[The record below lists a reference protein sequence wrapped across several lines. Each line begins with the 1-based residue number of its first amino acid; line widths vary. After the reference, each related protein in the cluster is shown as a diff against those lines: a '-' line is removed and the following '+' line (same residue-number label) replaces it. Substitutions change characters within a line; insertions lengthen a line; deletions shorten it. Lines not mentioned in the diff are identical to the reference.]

1 MKAALE
7 LFKRTCQHQRIVQ
20 GKKPVVLKSHYYLE
34 HFEEMIEFVLTHY
47 DHALEL
53 RHKEFV
59 EEYRSLSRD
68 ARSLY
73 IRFANRKGRIF
84 YRDYLRYPEIADMG
98 GALEELTVS
107 QFFGQPD
114 AGHYRELL
122 VLQTKAIL
130 VEKLREVSGGPS
142 APGAS
147 AKKRLIVEYL
157 VEHVPFETSFPG
169 ESLAGYVLQR
179 RVAMVDYLLFL
190 YFGELRS
197 RMTTFAL
204 RDLGVIKSGRFKTVF
219 KPRFE
224 TLENAQAAFRYTQLA
239 ATIDQAELEELQTL
253 ALEAIEWN
261 ETDDPEVED
270 KRHRTIHR
278 LGRQIE
284 RAGDTETALKV
295 YRSSDRFPST
305 ERTARILI
313 QQGAKDEAAAFLSG
327 LIDDPS
333 CDEELLFA
341 EDFYE
346 RKFEKKKTGRLT
358 LLLRDAR
365 IINLDESSRD
375 RPEAAAVR
383 FFRREGAEA
392 IHAENDLWNQLFGLL
407 FWDILFEADDAA
419 IHNAFETRPQ
429 GLRSEDFFQRFAEQ
443 IETVLAESPDRILD
457 QLRGTW
463 KAKHDTYNRLF
474 PWYPDIFEAV
484 CKLVEFSPP
493 GAVQSVLLDMAKNH
507 KLTRSGFPDLMVVRD
522 SVVSFAEVKAEGD
535 TIRRNRLVQMERLR
549 SAGFP
554 VEVIRV
560 QWTVDPDQEYVVVD
574 VETTGGAPQWNRVTE
589 IGAVRMRGDR
599 IIEEWSSLINPGRR
613 IPKNIVALT
622 GITDE
627 MVKGSPTFRD
637 IADEFREF
645 LGEAVFAAHRAQ
657 FDYGFIREEFRRI
670 EEDFHLPK
678 FCTVVGARRYFP
690 GLPSYGLANLCRE
703 FDISLDSH
711 HRALCDARATAQIL
725 ARINEKRS
733 EQTPN

>member
-1 MKAALE
+1 MSQSAA
-7 LFKRTCQHQRIVQ
+7 VP
-20 GKKPVVLKSHYYLE
+20 GKNPVVLKSHYYLE

-47 DHALEL
+47 DHTLESQ
-53 RHKEFV
+53 HKAFV
-59 EEYRSLSRD
+59 EEYRSLGRD

-84 YRDYLRYPEIADMG
+84 YREYLRYPEIADID

-107 QFFGQPD
+107 QFIGKPD
-114 AGHYRELL
+114 EGHYRELL
-122 VLQTKAIL
+122 ALQTKPVLI
-130 VEKLREVSGGPS
+130 EKLRAASAGPS

-147 AKKRLIVEYL
+147 AKKRIIVEYL
-157 VEHVPFETSFPG
+157 VEQLPFEESFPG
-169 ESLAGYVLQR
+169 ESPDGYVLQQ
-179 RVAMVDYLLFL
+179 RVEMVDYLLFL

-197 RMTTFAL
+197 GMTTFAL

-224 TLENAQAAFRYTQLA
+224 SLENALAAFRYSQLG
-239 ATIDQAELEELQTL
+239 TIIDQADLEELQTL
-253 ALEAIEWN
+253 ASETVNWN
-261 ETDDPEVED
+261 ESDDPEVED

-278 LGRQIE
+278 LGRQAE
-284 RAGDTETALKV
+284 RAGDTETALEV

-305 ERTARILI
+305 ERTARLLI
-313 QQGAKDEAAAFLSG
+313 QQGKREEAAAFLSR
-327 LIDDPS
+327 LIEDPS

-358 LLLRDAR
+358 SMLRDAR
-365 IINLDESSRD
+365 TIGLDESSRD

-383 FFRREGAEA
+383 FFQKEGADA

-407 FWDILFEADDAA
+407 FWDILFEDDDAA

-429 GLRSEDFFQRFAEQ
+429 GLRSESFFHRFAGQ
-443 IETVLAESPDRILD
+443 IEAILAESPERILVR
-457 QLRGTW
+457 LTGTW
-463 KAKHDTYNRLF
+463 EAKQDTYNRLF
-474 PWYPDIFEAV
+474 AWDPDIFEAACNLV
-484 CKLVEFSPP
+484 KLAPP
-493 GAVQSVLLDMAKNH
+493 GAVQSILLDMAGNH
-507 KLTRSGFPDLMVVRD
+507 KLTRSGFPDLMVLSD
-522 SVVSFAEVKAEGD
+522 SEVSFVEIKAEGD
-535 TIRRNRLVQMERLR
+535 SIRRNQLVQMERLR
-549 SAGFP
+549 SVGFP
-554 VEVIRV
+554 VEVVRV
-560 QWTVDPDQEYVVVD
+560 RWTVDPDQEYVVVD

-627 MVKGSPTFRD
+627 MVSSAPSFGD

-645 LGEAVFAAHRAQ
+645 LGDAVFAAHRAQ

-670 EEDFHLPK
+670 EEEFHLPK

-703 FDISLDSH
+703 FNISLDSH
-711 HRALCDARATAQIL
+711 HRALCDARATALIL
-725 ARINEKRS
+725 ARINEKRV
-733 EQTPN
+733 EQVPAELFD